1 MTNETAIVYLKNLIR
16 DDYRQQKIAINK
28 AIKALEQQPCEDCI
42 SREEALN
49 EINKKVLCY
58 TYEARKIIENL
69 PSVTPS
75 DEALK
80 EAYIKGYDY
89 GVKDWFET
97 KTKTA
102 TWIYDKSIDGYYC
115 SKCKTSHYKV
125 MTPYCA
131 NCGAKMKKEK
141 VND

>member
-28 AIKALEQQPCEDCI
+28 AIKALEQQSTADAI
-42 SREEALN
+42 
-49 EINKKVLCY
+49 
-58 TYEARKIIENL
+58 
-69 PSVTPS
+69 
-75 DEALK
+75 K
-80 EAYIKGYDY
+80 EAYDKGFEY
-89 GVKDWFET
+89 GVKEWFET
-97 KTKTA
+97 KTKAA

-141 VND
+141 AND

>member
-1 MTNETAIVYLKNLIR
+1 MSRIVDVEPLIAKYDCMNEGTEFSPIHF
-16 DDYRQQKIAINK
+16 INDLM
-28 AIKALEQQPCEDCI
+28 ALEQQPTADAI
-42 SREEALN
+42 
-49 EINKKVLCY
+49 
-58 TYEARKIIENL
+58 
-69 PSVTPS
+69 
-75 DEALK
+75 K
-80 EAYIKGYDY
+80 EAYDKGFEY
-89 GVKDWFET
+89 GVKEWFES